1 MPCGLCAAAVPVI
14 KPANPSQDSMP
25 TLNTE
30 STVKKLIR
38 PSELPIYSFEDD
50 YSKQIPW

>member
-1 MPCGLCAAAVPVI
+1 MPCGLCAIPIAKAT
-14 KPANPSQDSMP
+14 NPSEDKMSP
-25 TLNTE
+25 YNNKPE
-30 STVKKLIR
+30 VKKLVR